1 MKVLLVADDA
11 WVVNDVLTA
20 VTDPG
25 AALEIVADPRRAA
38 DAVADTGADIA
49 VVDLQ
54 VASMGGMAVTRLLED
69 AIAAGSIPRIPVVL
83 LLDRRADAFLARRSG
98 ADAFLV
104 KPFTA
109 QELRETMRDL
119 LAAPAS

>member
-1 MKVLLVADDA
+1 MKVLLVADDV

-25 AALEIVADPRRAA
+25 DTVEPLSDPRRAA
-38 DAVADTGADIA
+38 EVAEMVLPDVV

-54 VASMGGMAVTRLLED
+54 VGSMGGMAVVRLLED
-69 AIAAGSIPRIPVVL
+69 AMAVGRIPRIPVVL
-83 LLDRRADAFLARRSG
+83 LLDRSADVFLAHRSG
-98 ADAFLV
+98 ADASVV

-109 QELRETMRDL
+109 QELRDTMRGL